1 MLQYSPSWW
10 DQSVLLKPFDF
21 AVLGAGL
28 IGKQIA
34 IKLKQ
39 KYPKARVAML
49 DRLPIPYGAST
60 RNAGFACF
68 GSVTEILDDLSH
80 TNPTEVLNTLHKRQK
95 GIQQLVK
102 EFGADAIGFAPTGSY
117 ELFYD
122 EQGFEMATKAM
133 PSINQMIKEVTG
145 VQSVFEPVTT
155 SDLRTGFYTK
165 GLLNSHEGMLNSG
178 KLNQTITEKALSIG
192 VIPMFGFDVERINAN
207 DQGYEILAS
216 NQMQLQC
223 QQLIIANNAFAAQFL
238 PEEDIQAARGQI
250 LLTKPI
256 PDLHLKAIY
265 HVDQGYY
272 YFRCLDNRILLGGGR
287 QHFRTAET
295 TYGFEGSEEVRN
307 HLLQYLSTYILP
319 GQAFEIETA
328 WSGIMAMGKEK
339 LPIVKTINSHL
350 SCCVRMSGMGV
361 ALGPVLSD
369 EVVSWY

>member
-1 MLQYSPSWW
+1 MLQYRPSWW

-39 KYPKARVAML
+39 KHPKARVAMI

-68 GSVTEILDDLSH
+68 GSVTEIVDDLSH

-95 GIQQLVK
+95 GIQQLVD
-102 EFGADAIGFAPTGSY
+102 EFGADAIGFSPTGSY

-122 EQGFEMATKAM
+122 EKGFDLAYQAM

-145 VQSVFEPVTT
+145 VESVFEPVSTT
-155 SDLRTGFYTK
+155 GLRTGFYSN
-165 GLLNSHEGMLNSG
+165 GFYNPYEGMLNSG
-178 KLNQTITEKALSIG
+178 QLNQTITEKALNIG
-192 VIPMFGFDVERINAN
+192 VIPMFGFDVEHINAV
-207 DQGYEILAS
+207 DHGYELVAR

-256 PDLHLKAIY
+256 ADLNLKAIY

-272 YFRCLDNRILLGGGR
+272 YFRNLDNRILLGGGR

-295 TYGFEGSEEVRN
+295 TYEFDGSEEVRN

-319 GQAFEIETA
+319 NHAFEIETA

-339 LPIVKTINSHL
+339 LPIVKTINKHL

-369 EVVSWY
+369 EVVNWF